1 MSGTVHRHVK
11 EHELRDVRGALR
23 LSPRQYIKARNLRDV
38 TQIPQGRVG
47 KALKVL
53 EEEGELAKY
62 HESNRTTIYVRK

>member
-11 EHELRDVRGALR
+11 ERELRDVRGAIR
-23 LSPRQYIKARNLRDV
+23 LSPRRYIKARNLRDV
-38 TQIPQGRVG
+38 TETSQGRVG
-47 KALKVL
+47 KTLKAL